1 MLNSISQQSDIDQ
14 IYLNGKDL
22 IEPKYEFVIEK
33 REDAGIKYFHDSKA
47 IIECSNTMH
56 DVYFMGI
63 LMITTQQER
72 EKLSLFLMT

>member
-22 IEPKYEFVIEK
+22 IEPKYEFLIEK
-33 REDAGIKYFHDSKA
+33 REYAGIKHFNNSKA
-47 IIECSNTMH
+47 TIECSNTMH

-72 EKLSLFLMT
+72 EKL